1 MKFRFISL
9 ALVLILPYVFTSPVF
24 AEVLIEF
31 GVQSGGDEITLV
43 SDTNTVIESTRAGGK
58 YSFSLGGTK
67 ALTDKIEAQF
77 SLGVLSDANYTK
89 DDEAS
94 WERYPVNAMLF
105 YRTENFR
112 LGLGATAHF
121 FPKFKVSGTTK
132 NASTTYK
139 DAIGALFEVDYR
151 LNQDFH
157 LGLRYTDIKYD
168 SEADGTRYDG
178 SSVGLLLI
186 VLF

>member
-1 MKFRFISL
+1 MKFRFIPV
-9 ALVLILPYVFTSPVF
+9 ALVLILLDLLIPSAF
-24 AEVLIEF
+24 ADVLIEF
-31 GVQSGGDEITLV
+31 GIQSGGDEITLV
-43 SDTNTVIESTRAGGK
+43 SDTNDVIESTKAGGE
-58 YSFSLGGTK
+58 YSFSVGGTK
-67 ALTDKIEAQF
+67 ALTDNIEAQL
-77 SLGVLSDANYTK
+77 SLGVISDANYTK
-89 DDEAS
+89 DDEAT
-94 WERYPVNAMLF
+94 WERYPLNAMLF

-121 FPKFKVSGTTK
+121 SPKFKVSGTTK

-139 DAIGALFEVDYR
+139 DAIGALFEIDYR
-151 LNQDFH
+151 LNKDFH

-168 SEADGTRYDG
+168 SEVDGKRFDG